1 MLREDHPL
9 ASAEDLD
16 VPTCAA
22 DVDEAVELLRAARDA
37 WLRAQE

>member
-9 ASAEDLD
+9 ASAQDFD

-22 DVDEAVELLRAARDA
+22 GVDDAVALLRAARDV